1 MMTLLLDMAPTAGAF
16 GLMAGA
22 VFFVLLAAAAFIA
35 FKMMKRTVKMAFR
48 IAVVGIILAIAVA
61 GSIGF
66 WALGS
71 GSSKPRSAPA
81 RNR

>member
-1 MMTLLLDMAPTAGAF
+1 L
-16 GLMAGA
+16 
-22 VFFVLLAAAAFIA
+22 
-35 FKMMKRTVKMAFR
+35 KRTVKMAVR
-48 IAVVGIILAIAVA
+48 MAIVAIILIIAVV

-71 GSSKPRSAPA
+71 GSSGPRSSPS

>member
-1 MMTLLLDMAPTAGAF
+1 MLLDMAPTAGAF

-22 VFFVLLAAAAFIA
+22 VFFLLLAAAAFIA
-35 FKMMKRTVKMAFR
+35 FKMLKRTVKMAVR
-48 IAVVGIILAIAVA
+48 MAIVAIILIIAVV

-71 GSSKPRSAPA
+71 GSSQPRATPT